1 MPALD
6 NLSRVADVSYTVAR
20 RAGSLALSAVR
31 QVAGMAFDRRSRS
44 RTPSTWAPPPPTSSA
59 PRSTPPRA
67 TPPRATTP
75 PRAAAPAAD
84 TAAPAAQPEPAGAP
98 AADAAAVPTP
108 AAAAAPAPARSAADD
123 HVSREAVVVA
133 ESADAGAAEGAG
145 PQITVGE
152 PWKGYGSLT
161 AKEVNDRLAAA
172 SPESLALA
180 RLYESANRNRVT
192 VLREIDRRL
201 AAGDG

>member
-1 MPALD
+1 MCSSD
-6 NLSRVADVSYTVAR
+6 LSRVADVSYTVAR

-31 QVAGMAFDRRSRS
+31 QVAGMAFERRSRS

-59 PRSTPPRA
+59 PP
-67 TPPRATTP
+67 ATTP
-75 PRAAAPAAD
+75 
-84 TAAPAAQPEPAGAP
+84 
-98 AADAAAVPTP
+98 PTP
-108 AAAAAPAPARSAADD
+108 AAAAAPVPPQPAAED

-145 PQITVGE
+145 PQVTVGE
-152 PWKGYGSLT
+152 PWQGYGSLT

-172 SPESLALA
+172 SPEALAIA

-201 AAGDG
+201 AASEG

>member
-31 QVAGMAFDRRSRS
+31 QVAGMALDRRSRS

-59 PRSTPPRA
+59 PPS
-67 TPPRATTP
+67 TTP
-75 PRAAAPAAD
+75 
-84 TAAPAAQPEPAGAP
+84 
-98 AADAAAVPTP
+98 PTP
-108 AAAAAPAPARSAADD
+108 AAAAAHTPPRPAAED

-145 PQITVGE
+145 PQVTVAE
-152 PWKGYGSLT
+152 PWKGYGGLT

-172 SPESLALA
+172 SPEALAIA

-201 AAGDG
+201 AAGEG